1 MRLFILGLLTA
12 ISLNVI
18 ANVNSGSPIKSDLIN
33 AILDIEVYDKDYIF
47 GMNVGLSNNGA
58 IVSRSSNEL
67 NSVTCSNLET
77 TVTGYNDATYK
88 VSNCDISSLGL
99 TEAPSITI
107 TPIVGGSVSY
117 EIKCVLGDL
126 LAHRFNYN
134 CSTSGGGK
142 IYEDVSINIILNQA
156 DRVLRKKTIRSIILG
171 LFPNIFN

>member
-1 MRLFILGLLTA
+1 MRLFLMGLLVA

-47 GMNVGLSNNGA
+47 GINVGLSNNGA
-58 IVSRSSNEL
+58 IVSRSSDEL
-67 NSVTCSNLET
+67 NSVVCSNLESAA
-77 TVTGYNDATYK
+77 TGYNDATYK

-99 TEAPSITI
+99 TQAPSITI

-134 CSTSGGGK
+134 CSSGSGK
-142 IYEDVSINIILNQA
+142 IYEDVSINIVLNQA